1 MMSVSWMAKCFHMTH
16 DFSVFSP
23 IQGSKVT
30 ELQSALW
37 YVETSISTSLAEMIH
52 WYNFI
57 KLLAT
62 QWMAHTGFLIH
73 KCKLIHKYTQWA
85 EQQSS
90 QDHKYWSPAAWCKNS
105 DFLFTDYIS
114 WATYLASLSLRFLI
128 YKMVR
133 AVNEIVF
140 LKHLAYCLTHS
151 NNSIK
156 GRHI

>member
-1 MMSVSWMAKCFHMTH
+1 MMSVPWMAKCFHMTH
-16 DFSVFSP
+16 DFSVFP
-23 IQGSKVT
+23 LIQGSKVT
-30 ELQSALW
+30 ELQSPLW
-37 YVETSISTSLAEMIH
+37 YVEASISASLVEMIH
-52 WYNFI
+52 WHNII
-57 KLLAT
+57 KPLAA
-62 QWMAHTGFLIH
+62 QWMAHIGFLIH

-90 QDHKYWSPAAWCKNS
+90 QDHKYWSPTAWCKNS

-114 WATYLASLSLRFLI
+114 WATYLTSLSLRFLV

-133 AVNEIVF
+133 VVSEIVF
-140 LKHLAYCLTHS
+140 VKHLAYCLTHS

>member
-1 MMSVSWMAKCFHMTH
+1 MSVSWMAKCFHMTH